1 MLKQYCNQP
10 KKNTL
15 FFIRT
20 KDFLLKPIKAF
31 LKSLEDFNVIIN
43 LFQTKGLQSQITLQY
58 NNYTKPP

>member
-15 FFIRT
+15 FSIRT

-31 LKSLEDFNVIIN
+31 LKSLEDFNVIIY
-43 LFQTKGLQSQITLQY
+43 LFQTKDLQYQITLHY
-58 NNYTKPP
+58 IYYTKPP